1 MPTRVSSRVLAAV
14 FCAAAIVPFVLAYAA
29 APSHY
34 VVTRIGP
41 TSYRAVEQVL
51 GTTYTGTLKAVVES
65 AVADLDAA
73 GGGLVT
79 FQSGE
84 FDLGSDH
91 FRLRGVDDVTFQGQ
105 GIDVTVLRNNSSA
118 SADTEVFDMGRMNRI
133 QIRALT
139 VIAGGPFRSTSDG
152 IDCDTCDDVVIENV
166 KVSGSRARGI
176 IFDGKDNVG
185 DRDAVRNTI
194 RNCIVVGVPSDGIEL
209 LASSQNT
216 VQGCQILDVGG
227 YGIQITKSSSSASQ
241 PNKKSNDNV
250 LSGNYIQNSG
260 SDGININSSDRNRLI
275 GNTVLNSSDDS
286 SGRDGIRIQ
295 SADGIACDDN
305 LIDQNRASDIQ
316 AVKTQAYGL
325 NIRSSACHRTVVGT
339 NDFAGNKV
347 GAIND
352 QGAGTVYTPTS
363 TPTATATRTPTPTA
377 TATATPTAT
386 ATRTPT
392 ATATRTPTPTA
403 AASFTPTATKTSA
416 PTNTPSASLTPTVA
430 TAVPTDTPT
439 SAATPSG
446 TPGPRIFTFTPVADA
461 YVDAEKPTTNAGSSL
476 SLRAD
481 GSPEMRSY
489 LRFEV
494 TGLSGSVI
502 RARLRL
508 FANTSHSVGYDV
520 REVADNGWEES
531 TITYNDAPPVGGV
544 VASSGSFTSG
554 TWTEVEV
561 TPLISG
567 NGTVSLAFTTAHSTA
582 MNLASR
588 ETGSNAPQLIIE
600 TQ

>member
-1 MPTRVSSRVLAAV
+1 M
-14 FCAAAIVPFVLAYAA
+14 FCAAVLVPFFGEASAQ
-29 APSHY
+29 APYHY
-34 VVTRIGP
+34 VVSRTGP
-41 TSYRAVEQVL
+41 TTYQAVEQTL
-51 GTTYTGTLKAVVES
+51 GTTYTGKLKTVVES
-65 AVADLDAA
+65 AVADLDTA

-79 FQSGE
+79 FQGGE
-84 FDLGSDH
+84 FDLGADR

-105 GIDVTVLRNNSSA
+105 GIDVTILRNSSSVA
-118 SADTEVFDMGRMNRI
+118 GDTEVFDMGRVNRV
-133 QIRALT
+133 QIRNLT
-139 VIAGGPFRSTSDG
+139 VFAGGPFRSTSDG

-185 DRDAVRNTI
+185 DRDAVRNII

-216 VQGCQILDVGG
+216 IQGCQIRDVGG

-241 PNKKSNDNV
+241 PNKKSIDNV
-250 LSGNYIQNSG
+250 VSGNTVENSG
-260 SDGININSSDRNRLI
+260 SDGININGSDRNQVT
-275 GNTVLNSSDDS
+275 GNTILNSSDDT

-305 LIDQNRASDIQ
+305 VINQNRASDTQ

-325 NIRSSACHRTVVGT
+325 SIRSSACHRTVVGT
-339 NDFAGNKV
+339 NDFAGNRV

-352 QGAGTVYTPTS
+352 QGTGTLY
-363 TPTATATRTPTPTA
+363 TPTATPTATRSPTPTA
-377 TATATPTAT
+377 TATATPTAS
-386 ATRTPT
+386 ASRTPT
-392 ATATRTPTPTA
+392 ASATRTPTPTSA
-403 AASFTPTATKTSA
+403 PSFTPTATMSSPPTS
-416 PTNTPSASLTPTVA
+416 TPSASLTPTSTPA
-430 TAVPTDTPT
+430 QTAVPTNTPT
-439 SAATPSG
+439 SATTPS
-446 TPGPRIFTFTPVADA
+446 PPRIFTFTPVADA

-481 GSPEMRSY
+481 GSPEMHSY

-494 TGLSGSVI
+494 AGLSGRVI

-508 FANTSHSVGYDV
+508 FANTSHSVGYDA
-520 REVADNGWEES
+520 RGVADNGWEER

-567 NGTVSLAFTTAHSTA
+567 NGTVNLAFTTAHSTA

-588 ETGSNAPQLIIE
+588 ETGANAPQLIIE
-600 TQ
+600 TE

>member
-1 MPTRVSSRVLAAV
+1 M
-14 FCAAAIVPFVLAYAA
+14 FCAAVLVPFFGEASAQ
-29 APSHY
+29 APYHY
-34 VVTRIGP
+34 VVSRTGP
-41 TSYRAVEQVL
+41 TTYQAVEQTM
-51 GTTYTGTLKAVVES
+51 GTTYTGKLKTVVES

-79 FQSGE
+79 FQGGE
-84 FDLGSDH
+84 FDLGADR

-105 GIDVTVLRNNSSA
+105 GIDVTILRNSSSVA
-118 SADTEVFDMGRMNRI
+118 GDTEVFDMGRVNRV
-133 QIRALT
+133 QIRNLT
-139 VIAGGPFRSTSDG
+139 VFAGGPFRSTSDG

-185 DRDAVRNTI
+185 DRDAVRNII

-216 VQGCQILDVGG
+216 IQGCQIRDVGG

-250 LSGNYIQNSG
+250 VSGNTVENSG
-260 SDGININSSDRNRLI
+260 SDGININGSDRNQVT
-275 GNTVLNSSDDS
+275 GNTILNSSDDT

-305 LIDQNRASDIQ
+305 VINQNRASDTQ

-325 NIRSSACHRTVVGT
+325 SIRSSACHRTVVGT
-339 NDFAGNKV
+339 NDFAGNRV

-352 QGAGTVYTPTS
+352 QGTGTLY
-363 TPTATATRTPTPTA
+363 TPTATPTATRSPTPTA
-377 TATATPTAT
+377 TATATPTAS

-392 ATATRTPTPTA
+392 ASATRTPTPTSA
-403 AASFTPTATKTSA
+403 PSFTPTATMSSPPTS
-416 PTNTPSASLTPTVA
+416 TPSASLTPTSTPA
-430 TAVPTDTPT
+430 QTAVPTNTPT
-439 SAATPSG
+439 SATTPS
-446 TPGPRIFTFTPVADA
+446 PPRIFTFTPVADA

-481 GSPEMRSY
+481 GSPEMHSY

-494 TGLSGSVI
+494 AGLSGRVI

-508 FANTSHSVGYDV
+508 FANTSHSVGYDA
-520 REVADNGWEES
+520 RGVADNGWEER

-567 NGTVSLAFTTAHSTA
+567 NGTVNLAFTTAHSTA

-588 ETGSNAPQLIIE
+588 ETGANAPQLIIE
-600 TQ
+600 TE

>member
-1 MPTRVSSRVLAAV
+1 M
-14 FCAAAIVPFVLAYAA
+14 FCAAVLVPFFGEASAQ
-29 APSHY
+29 APYHY
-34 VVTRIGP
+34 VVSRTGP
-41 TSYRAVEQVL
+41 TTYQAVEQTM
-51 GTTYTGTLKAVVES
+51 GTTYTGKLKTVVES

-79 FQSGE
+79 FQGGE
-84 FDLGSDH
+84 FDLGADR

-105 GIDVTVLRNNSSA
+105 GIDVTILRNSSSVA
-118 SADTEVFDMGRMNRI
+118 GDTEVFDMGRVNRV
-133 QIRALT
+133 QIRNLT
-139 VIAGGPFRSTSDG
+139 VFAGGPFRSTSDG

-185 DRDAVRNTI
+185 DRDAVRNII

-216 VQGCQILDVGG
+216 IQGCQIRDVGG

-250 LSGNYIQNSG
+250 VSGNTVENSG
-260 SDGININSSDRNRLI
+260 SDGININGSDRNQVT
-275 GNTVLNSSDDS
+275 GNTILNSSDDT

-305 LIDQNRASDIQ
+305 VINQNRASDTQ

-325 NIRSSACHRTVVGT
+325 SIRSSACHRTVVGT
-339 NDFAGNKV
+339 NDFAGNRV

-352 QGAGTVYTPTS
+352 QGTGTLY
-363 TPTATATRTPTPTA
+363 TPTATPTATRSPTPTA
-377 TATATPTAT
+377 TATATPTAS
-386 ATRTPT
+386 ASRTPT
-392 ATATRTPTPTA
+392 ASATRTPTPTSA
-403 AASFTPTATKTSA
+403 PSFTPTATMSSPPTS
-416 PTNTPSASLTPTVA
+416 TPSASLTPTSTPA
-430 TAVPTDTPT
+430 QTAVPTNTPT
-439 SAATPSG
+439 SATTP
-446 TPGPRIFTFTPVADA
+446 TPPRIFTFTPVADA

-494 TGLSGSVI
+494 AGLSSRVI

-508 FANTSHSVGYDV
+508 FANTSHSVGYDA
-520 REVADNGWEES
+520 RGVADNGWEER

-567 NGTVSLAFTTAHSTA
+567 NGTVNLAFTTAHSTA

-588 ETGSNAPQLIIE
+588 ETGANAPQLIIE
-600 TQ
+600 TE